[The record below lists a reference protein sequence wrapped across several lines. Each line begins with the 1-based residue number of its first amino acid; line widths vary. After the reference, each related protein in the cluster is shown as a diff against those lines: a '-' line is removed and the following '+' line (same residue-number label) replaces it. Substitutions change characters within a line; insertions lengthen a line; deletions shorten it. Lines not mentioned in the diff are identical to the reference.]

1 MPDIRQPVRDLPLL
15 PLLVCHVRRH
25 PFLVRVDQRHQLD
38 RLCLADEVSATEN
51 RHAGVIAPVVVDRD
65 LFLDDIR
72 HFGMPEKLV
81 VEPHALRRD
90 HALHALALED
100 RHRRPIRRIAAR
112 LFRLAIPLVRGK
124 PVLADVVFVLGQQ
137 LLREALGK
145 GFKGHQLAAFLHP
158 AEDAP
163 VIFGSFFRRIAAPAG
178 KFADKIFQCA
188 EGAFHVLR
196 PAAIRQRMVYAHAQR
211 PKQAFLFG
219 KFSVQAAQIGFH
231 QRFALEPMASV
242 ILAVVDVDVARQTV
256 NVAALRIHR
265 RPAEAV
271 GNRVAV
277 RLQRQLPADEFLG
290 TSVHPSRHPRAHQ
303 IVVLVQHEQVNLV
316 VIAEPDFVGHR
327 RLASLGF
334 LHVRRFPCPLAVT
347 GEGHL
352 CLIHR
357 FHDAVDRVAVRRN
370 HHRAACHGADGV
382 FLPVCRSERPPR
394 VRSVAVH
401 AAVAGVFAV
410 FRCPLPQALQ
420 HQRLRKL
427 PIVAHLR
434 LDEVPRQL
442 AARPALPL
450 VPALHLVHDRRQP
463 ALLVCRV
470 PTPQRPARHTQR
482 PRQRV
487 HRRRPAPL
495 AAVQDAVQRH
505 DRLLAICQLGQPFL
519 AEGFLVRRKV
529 RSRNLGG

>member
-1 MPDIRQPVRDLPLL
+1 
-15 PLLVCHVRRH
+15 
-25 PFLVRVDQRHQLD
+25 
-38 RLCLADEVSATEN
+38 
-51 RHAGVIAPVVVDRD
+51 
-65 LFLDDIR
+65 
-72 HFGMPEKLV
+72 
-81 VEPHALRRD
+81 
-90 HALHALALED
+90 
-100 RHRRPIRRIAAR
+100 
-112 LFRLAIPLVRGK
+112 
-124 PVLADVVFVLGQQ
+124 
-137 LLREALGK
+137 
-145 GFKGHQLAAFLHP
+145 
-158 AEDAP
+158 
-163 VIFGSFFRRIAAPAG
+163 
-178 KFADKIFQCA
+178 
-188 EGAFHVLR
+188 
-196 PAAIRQRMVYAHAQR
+196 MVYAHAQC

-242 ILAVVDVDVARQTV
+242 ILAVVDVDVARQAV

-265 RPAEAV
+265 RPTEAV
-271 GNRVAV
+271 GNCVAV
-277 RLQRQLPADEFLG
+277 GFQRQLPADELARTG
-290 TSVHPSRHPRAHQ
+290 VHPSRHPRAHQ
-303 IVVLVQHEQVNLV
+303 IVVLVQHEQVELV

-334 LHVRRFPCPLAVT
+334 LHVGRFPSPLAVS
-347 GEGHL
+347 GERHL
-352 CLIHR
+352 RFVHR
-357 FHDAVDRVAVRRN
+357 FHDAVDRVTIRRN
-370 HHRAACHGADGV
+370 HHRAACHGTDRV
-382 FLPVCRSERPPR
+382 FLPVRRSECPPR

-495 AAVQDAVQRH
+495 AVQDAVQCH
-505 DRLLAICQLGQPFL
+505 NRLLAICQLGQPFL
-519 AEGFLVRRKV
+519 SEGFLVRRKV
-529 RSRNLGG
+529 RSRNSGG